1 MVSDQNLEIQLQKL
15 LQQKKYSEIVNEILS
30 KTNEKDRSA
39 SLCNLLGVSR
49 ITNNRNNKEI
59 VSLALNDFKRGY
71 LKEKTTITALDSLA
85 NFIIS
90 SVLLR
95 DLEKNINFNFDE
107 ILSYYKESEKLS
119 LNHRAIHVAMTMVN
133 RRLNNPEGLVFHLGR
148 IIESKNFKPE

>member
-15 LQQKKYSEIVNEILS
+15 FQQKQYSEIVNEILS

-71 LKEKTTITALDSLA
+71 LKEKTTISALDSLA

-90 SVLLR
+90 SVHLR
-95 DLEKNINFNFDE
+95 DLEKNNAFNFDE
-107 ILSYYKESEKLS
+107 ILVTIKILKSIVL
-119 LNHRAIHVAMTMVN
+119 
-133 RRLNNPEGLVFHLGR
+133 
-148 IIESKNFKPE
+148 IIEQFMLL